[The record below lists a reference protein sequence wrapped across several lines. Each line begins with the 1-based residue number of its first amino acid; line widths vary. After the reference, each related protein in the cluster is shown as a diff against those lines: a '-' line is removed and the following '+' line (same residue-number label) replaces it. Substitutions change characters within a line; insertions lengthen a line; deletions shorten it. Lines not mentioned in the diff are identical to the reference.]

1 MNVEVCVF
9 DGVKVAVRFGVRVG
23 FLVDAAERVGV
34 RLALAVLVG
43 VDVLLG
49 VADLIWLRVGV
60 KVAVLVFP
68 QLSLLLVMAIIV
80 EGFSSLAALR
90 SPPAY
95 GIHPAA
101 DMPTA
106 PRTSMNASQ

>member
-1 MNVEVCVF
+1 MDVEVCVF

-23 FLVDAAERVGV
+23 FLVDATNRVGV

-49 VADLIWLRVGV
+49 VADLIWTRVGV
-60 KVAVLVFP
+60 KVGVPVFS
-68 QLSLLLVMAIIV
+68 QLSLLLMRGIVM

-90 SPPAY
+90 SPPSYA
-95 GIHPAA
+95 IHPAA

>member
-1 MNVEVCVF
+1 MNVEVGVV

-23 FLVDAAERVGV
+23 FAAERVGV

-49 VADLIWLRVGV
+49 VADLIWTRVGV
-60 KVAVLVFP
+60 KVGVPVFS
-68 QLSLLLVMAIIV
+68 QLSLLLMRGIV
-80 EGFSSLAALR
+80 TEGLSSLAALR

>member
-23 FLVDAAERVGV
+23 FAAERVGV
-34 RLALAVLVG
+34 RLDLAVLVG

-49 VADLIWLRVGV
+49 VADLIWTRVGV
-60 KVAVLVFP
+60 KVGVPVFS
-68 QLSLLLVMAIIV
+68 QLSLLLMRGIV
-80 EGFSSLAALR
+80 TEGLSSLAALR
-90 SPPAY
+90 SPPPY
-95 GIHPAA
+95 GIHPVA

-106 PRTSMNASQ
+106 PRTIMNASQ

>member
-1 MNVEVCVF
+1 MNVKVCVF

-49 VADLIWLRVGV
+49 VADLIWTRVGV
-60 KVAVLVFP
+60 KVGVPVFSQHAVL
-68 QLSLLLVMAIIV
+68 LMRGSVM

-90 SPPAY
+90 SPPPY
-95 GIHPAA
+95 GIHPVA

-106 PRTSMNASQ
+106 PRTIMNASQ

>member
-1 MNVEVCVF
+1 MNVKVCVF

-23 FLVDAAERVGV
+23 FAAERVGV
-34 RLALAVLVG
+34 RLDLAVLVG

-49 VADLIWLRVGV
+49 VADIRWIRVGV
-60 KVAVLVFP
+60 NVGVPVFP

>member
-1 MNVEVCVF
+1 MNVEVGVV

-23 FLVDAAERVGV
+23 FAAERVGV
-34 RLALAVLVG
+34 RLDLAVLVG

-49 VADLIWLRVGV
+49 VADLIWIRVGV
-60 KVAVLVFP
+60 KVGVPVFS
-68 QLSLLLVMAIIV
+68 QLSLLLMRGIVM

-90 SPPAY
+90 SPPSY
-95 GIHPAA
+95 GIHRAA

-106 PRTSMNASQ
+106 PRTIMNASQ